1 MFDIGNLGTNET
13 VYVLPL
19 QLDAEGKVKAGI
31 QLLGLDSA
39 AVRDADRFVAIS
51 ALKKSAIRGRSL
63 DLKNDADALELIEE
77 REERDFAKLVAATVG
92 WFGLTS
98 GGKEFEFSKE
108 NAVALYKAKSHVRN
122 QAMDAVVTGANFLK
136 R

>member
-19 QLDAEGKVKAGI
+19 ELDVDGKVKAGI

-39 AVRDADRFVAIS
+39 AVREAERTLTTI
-51 ALKKSAIRGRSL
+51 ALKKGAIRGRTL
-63 DLKNDADALELIEE
+63 DMKNEADATELIED
-77 REERDFAKLVAATVG
+77 REERDIAKLVAATVG

-98 GGKEFEFSKE
+98 GAKEFEFSKE
-108 NAVALYKAKSHVRN
+108 NAAALYKANSHVRN
-122 QAMDAVVTGANFLK
+122 LAMDAVAAGANFLK

>member
-19 QLDAEGKVKAGI
+19 ELDADGKVKAGI

-39 AVRDADRFVAIS
+39 AVREAERTITTT
-51 ALKKSAIRGRSL
+51 ALKKGAIRGRTL
-63 DLKNDADALELIEE
+63 DMKNEADATELVED
-77 REERDFAKLVAATVG
+77 REERDIAKLVAATVG
-92 WFGLTS
+92 WFGLAS
-98 GGKEFEFSKE
+98 GTKEFEFSKE
-108 NAVALYKAKSHVRN
+108 NAAALYKANSHIRN
-122 QAMDAVVTGANFLK
+122 QAMEAVAAGANFLK